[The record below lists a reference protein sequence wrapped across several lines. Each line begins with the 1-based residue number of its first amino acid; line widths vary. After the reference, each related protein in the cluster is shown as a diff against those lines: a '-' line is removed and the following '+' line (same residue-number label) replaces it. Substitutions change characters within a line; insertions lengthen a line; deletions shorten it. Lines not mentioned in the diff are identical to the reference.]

1 MKDDFTHS
9 ALPEA
14 TLSMLIAAARRHIK
28 HALAAL
34 LEPYGLNAY
43 QCWMIVLLN
52 SRGPMSLSELAGRM
66 WMDHPTTSR
75 LVHGLEG
82 MGLLQV
88 RPDPSHGRRVLIG
101 HPPGKKRE
109 LVEQIHGRLDRY
121 RAQFEKGLTAEEK
134 KAIHSGLSK
143 VILNLA
149 SLLEDSPDQDVSPE
163 VQDKALVC

>member
-75 LVHGLEG
+75 LVHGLEA

-88 RPDPSHGRRVLIG
+88 RPDPSHGRRVLIDIR
-101 HPPGKKRE
+101 PEKRE

-121 RAQFEKGLTAEEK
+121 RDQFEKGLTAEEK

-149 SLLEDSPDQDVSPE
+149 SLLEESPDPEASPE